1 MPNTPEAMQDV
12 AEEFEAM
19 YGFPQLLGCIDGTLV
34 KIQTPTQDEHIFVD
48 RKGNHSINCQIICD
62 SHMRILDVVARWPG
76 SVHDGGIFEVSQM
89 KHRFDNH
96 VFGDYKLLGDSGYR
110 LSRYLLT
117 IYRPAITASQQIY
130 NQLHKSTRCVVERC
144 VGLLK
149 GRWRCLHSTGG
160 NLIYTPGKVC
170 RMFLACSILH
180 NICFMTED
188 GGLED
193 IDEDLIIIDDVDEQ
207 VNNALPAGVAH
218 DLRNNFL
225 NAHPA
230 FHPAFYNL

>member
-1 MPNTPEAMQDV
+1 MTLFSNHIAFIFELHANPKIFYWTALFPQVVEAIITLAPEFVRMPNTPEAMQDV

-96 VFGDYKLLGDSGYR
+96 VFGDYKLLGMCGFII
-110 LSRYLLT
+110 LLIVSCALNTNFSFFVPVRFPGGAT
-117 IYRPAITASQQIY
+117 IQAKKCGP
-130 NQLHKSTRCVVERC
+130 
-144 VGLLK
+144 
-149 GRWRCLHSTGG
+149 
-160 NLIYTPGKVC
+160 
-170 RMFLACSILH
+170 
-180 NICFMTED
+180 
-188 GGLED
+188 
-193 IDEDLIIIDDVDEQ
+193 
-207 VNNALPAGVAH
+207 
-218 DLRNNFL
+218 
-225 NAHPA
+225 
-230 FHPAFYNL
+230 